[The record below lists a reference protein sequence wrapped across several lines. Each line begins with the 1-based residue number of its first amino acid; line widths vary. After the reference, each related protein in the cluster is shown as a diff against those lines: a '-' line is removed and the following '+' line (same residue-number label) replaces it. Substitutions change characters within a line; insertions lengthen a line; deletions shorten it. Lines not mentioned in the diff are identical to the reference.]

1 MPRFEYCL
9 NSSTIQPVPLLDKIR
24 LASEA
29 DFRAIELWSDD
40 IDAFL
45 QAGGAPAEI
54 RTALEDCGLEVPG
67 VIAVHGWLGSRREEH
82 AAALAEAGRRMEQ
95 AAAIGSRR
103 IVAAPPLEP
112 CDLSGAG
119 EQYRELIELGGEFG
133 VWPAM
138 EFLGFAG
145 SVHTITQAW
154 EIARAADHPEARVVM
169 DPFHILRGG
178 GSAAEIAGV
187 PGDRVAIWHWND
199 VPSEPPFAQQGDAD
213 RVMPGD
219 GAGPLREIER
229 QAVASGYAGYVS
241 LELFNREWWGR
252 NPSETVRVGME
263 KMGRYFSG
271 GS

>member
-1 MPRFEYCL
+1 MPRFQYCL

-29 DFRAIELWSDD
+29 GFRAAELWSDD
-40 IDAFL
+40 IDAFQ
-45 QAGGAPAEI
+45 QAGGSLAEV
-54 RTALEDCGLEVPG
+54 RTALEDRGLEVPG
-67 VIAVHGWLGSRREEH
+67 VIAVHGWLGSRGEEH

-95 AAAIGSRR
+95 AAAIGAPR
-103 IVAAPPLEP
+103 IVASPPLAP
-112 CDLSGAG
+112 CDLGGAG

-145 SVHTITQAW
+145 SVHTIAQAW

-178 GSAAEIAGV
+178 GSAAEVASV
-187 PGDRVAIWHWND
+187 PGGRVAIWHWND
-199 VPSEPPFAQQGDAD
+199 VPRVPPLPQQGDAD

-229 QAVASGYAGYVS
+229 QAVASGYSGYVS
-241 LELFNREWWGR
+241 LELFNREWWAR
-252 NPSETVRVGME
+252 DPAETVRIGME
-263 KMGRYFSG
+263 KMRGFFAG
-271 GS
+271 GG

>member
-1 MPRFEYCL
+1 MPSFQYCL
-9 NSSTIQPVPLLDKIR
+9 NTSTIQPVPLLDKIR
-24 LASEA
+24 LASKA
-29 DFRAIELWSDD
+29 GFGAVELWSDD

-45 QAGGAPAEI
+45 QAGGSLAGV
-54 RTALEDCGLEVPG
+54 RGALEDGGLEVPG
-67 VIAVHGWLGSRREEH
+67 VIAVHGWLGSRGEEH

-95 AAAIGSRR
+95 AAAVGAPR
-103 IVAAPPLEP
+103 IVASPPLEP
-112 CDLSGAG
+112 CDLGEAG
-119 EQYRELIELGGEFG
+119 EQYRELIELGGKFG

-138 EFLGFAG
+138 EFLGFSG
-145 SVHTITQAW
+145 SVHTIAQAW

-178 GSAAEIAGV
+178 GSAAEIASV

-199 VPSEPPFAQQGDAD
+199 VPSWPPLPQQGDAD

-229 QAVASGYAGYVS
+229 QAVASGYSGYVS

-252 NPSETVRVGME
+252 DPEETVRVGME
-263 KMGRYFSG
+263 KMRGFFAG

>member
-1 MPRFEYCL
+1 MPRFQYCL

-24 LASEA
+24 LASDA
-29 DFRAIELWSDD
+29 GFRALELWSDD
-40 IDAFL
+40 IDACL
-45 QAGGAPAEI
+45 QAGGALADI
-54 RTALEDCGLEVPG
+54 RRALEDRGLEVPG
-67 VIAVHGWLGSRREEH
+67 VIAVHGWLGSRGKEH
-82 AAALAEAGRRMEQ
+82 AAALTEAGRRMEQ

-103 IVAAPPLEP
+103 IVASPPLER
-112 CDLSGAG
+112 CDLDGAA
-119 EQYRELIELGGEFG
+119 EQYRELIELGSGFG

-154 EIARAADHPEARVVM
+154 EIARGADHPEARVVM

-178 GSAAEIAGV
+178 GSVAEIAQV

-199 VPSEPPFAQQGDAD
+199 VPPAPPLPQQGDAD

-241 LELFNREWWGR
+241 LELFNREWWER
-252 NPSETVRVGME
+252 DPAETVRIGME
-263 KMGRYFSG
+263 KMRRFFGDAG
-271 GS
+271 